1 MSTRKNF
8 ILLEYTLG
16 GVSTDNVRIFKGVG
30 MENGFGR
37 LTGLRFLSDTGAY
50 TDIHFNVDAESILLV
65 NFDENS
71 IITDYCITDYRT
83 NPNITD
89 WTLTDVIENI
99 CSGDGFHGADWE
111 PLYQ

>member
-16 GVSTDNVRIFKGVG
+16 GVSTDNVHVFKGIG

-37 LTGLRFLSDTGAY
+37 LTGLRYVSDMGGY
-50 TDIHFNVDAESILLV
+50 TDIHFNVDAKNILSV
-65 NFDENS
+65 NFDENG
-71 IITDYCITDYRT
+71 IITDYHTIGRT
-83 NPNITD
+83 THPDIAD
-89 WTLTDVIENI
+89 WTLTDVIENV
-99 CSGDGFHGADWE
+99 CFGDGFHGADWE